1 MITGIAAVSVAE
13 GKANK
18 RHPKWGI
25 DMADDPQKDEDQLV
39 RDVKDK
45 TEAK

>member
-25 DMADDPQKDEDQLV
+25 DMADDPQKDEDQIV
-39 RDVKDK
+39 KDVKRRI
-45 TEAK
+45 EAT